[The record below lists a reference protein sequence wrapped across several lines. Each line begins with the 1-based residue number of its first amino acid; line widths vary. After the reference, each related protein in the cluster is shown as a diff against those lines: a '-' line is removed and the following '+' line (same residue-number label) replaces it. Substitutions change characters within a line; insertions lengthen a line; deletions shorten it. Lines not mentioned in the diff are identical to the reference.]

1 MHNQD
6 ETDKL
11 LALQKRLMD
20 ESDMIG
26 WLCTVHRN
34 AVRYSNNPEATKKI
48 QGQLNHASNL
58 IALAYIWALLDEQ
71 DFNEHNHWI
80 RPRDRLELKAWKHV
94 RHTGAHAP
102 GGRANRYFDEF
113 NEFMTSDYSGIS
125 GLRQNCEFTDR
136 SITLADTMNY
146 RFFQFVQNLVKIA
159 IGHCA
164 NNNEPTDDA

>member
-1 MHNQD
+1 
-6 ETDKL
+6 
-11 LALQKRLMD
+11 MD
-20 ESDMIG
+20 ESEMIG

-34 AVRYSNNPEATKKI
+34 SVRYNNNPEATKKI

-58 IALAYIWALLDEQ
+58 IVLAYIWALLDEQ

-113 NEFMTSDYSGIS
+113 NDFMTSDYPGTS
-125 GLRQNCEFTDR
+125 GLRQN
-136 SITLADTMNY
+136 
-146 RFFQFVQNLVKIA
+146 
-159 IGHCA
+159 
-164 NNNEPTDDA
+164 